1 MTGCARS
8 FHCVA
13 ASKETS
19 FSHKSSSV
27 LRLLLQMTF
36 FMFDVFKD
44 SHHGIKLRLIKD
56 KTHNSQI
63 VKLYYKHVTEKNR

>member
-1 MTGCARS
+1 MN
-8 FHCVA
+8 
-13 ASKETS
+13 S

-56 KTHNSQI
+56 KTHIHRSLNFI
-63 VKLYYKHVTEKNR
+63 TRT